1 MYEYRQVLMRLR
13 LGESDRE
20 VARAGWMGR
29 RKVAA
34 LREVAAIHGWLEPAT
49 ALPEDAVLAQALR
62 PRARAAMASSLTPYA
77 AQVRAWVAQGI
88 AGTTIF
94 SALVRNHGYT
104 GTYSSVR
111 RFVQRLRSAAPRAS
125 CVLEFAP
132 GEAAQVDFGA
142 GPKLLD
148 AITGELF
155 PSWVFVMTLC
165 HSRHQYA
172 EIVRHQDVETWLA
185 CHARAF
191 AWFGGVVE
199 RTIIDNPKCAITR
212 ACYRDPEVQRA
223 YAELAEGYGFK
234 ISPCPPREPK
244 KKGIVEAGVKYVKK
258 SFLPLRQFR
267 DIVDA
272 NAQLREWILSEAGNR
287 VHGTTREA
295 PLSRFVNV
303 EKALLKP
310 LPPVL
315 PLPAVWA
322 QVKVHGNA
330 HVQFQKCLYSVPFRL
345 MHQVLWLKA
354 TATSVQCYQDLTL
367 VAQHP
372 RLKRPGSRSTCNDHM
387 PPEALAY
394 KLADPQW
401 CLAQAE
407 AVGPKCRLLIERLF
421 AHRVLDNLRAAQGV
435 VRLAKRFGNPRLEAA
450 CDRALAFD
458 APRYRTVK
466 NILEKGLDREGQD
479 RLDAETALAAVYQGA
494 GRFAR
499 DLTRLLKS

>member
-1 MYEYRQVLMRLR
+1 MYQYRQVLLRLR
-13 LGESDRE
+13 AGESDRE
-20 VARAGWMGR
+20 IARDGLMGR
-29 RKVAA
+29 RKIAA
-34 LREVAAIHGWLEPAT
+34 LREIAATHGWLEPAA
-49 ALPEDAVLAQALR
+49 ALPEDNVLAQPL
-62 PRARAAMASSLTPYA
+62 RARKRTAAVSSLEPYS
-77 AQVRAWVAQGI
+77 AQVSAWVSQGI
-88 AGTTIF
+88 AGTTIY

-111 RFVQRLRSAAPRAS
+111 RFVQRLAPGAPRAS

-132 GEAAQVDFGA
+132 AEAAQVDFGA
-142 GPKLLD
+142 GPKIMD
-148 AITGELF
+148 GFTGELL

-165 HSRHQYA
+165 YSRHQYA
-172 EIVRHQDVETWLA
+172 EIVRHQDIETWLG

-191 AWFGGVVE
+191 QWFSGIVE
-199 RTIIDNPKCAITR
+199 RVIIDNPKCAITR

-244 KKGIVEAGVKYVKK
+244 KKGIVEAGVKYVKR
-258 SFLPLRQFR
+258 SFVPLRSFR
-267 DIVDA
+267 DIHDA
-272 NAQLREWILSEAGNR
+272 NAQLRDWIMSEAGNR

-295 PLSRFVNV
+295 PLARFSAI

-310 LPPVL
+310 LPDVL
-315 PLPAVWA
+315 PLPAAWA
-322 QVKVHGNA
+322 TVKVHGNA

-345 MHQVLWLKA
+345 MHQTLWLKA

-372 RLKRPGSRSTCNDHM
+372 RLKRPGQRSTCNDHM

-401 CLAQAE
+401 CLTQAS
-407 AVGPKCRLLIERLF
+407 AIGPKCRALIERLF

-435 VRLAKRFGNPRLEAA
+435 VRLGKRFGSPRLEAA

-466 NILEKGLDREGQD
+466 HILEKGLDQ
-479 RLDAETALAAVYQGA
+479 ETAAAIDVALPDVYTGE
-494 GRFAR
+494 GRFSR
-499 DLTRLLKS
+499 DLKHLLTS

>member
-1 MYEYRQVLMRLR
+1 MYQYRQVLLRLR
-13 LGESDRE
+13 AGESDRE
-20 VARAGWMGR
+20 IARDGLMGR

-34 LREVAAIHGWLEPAT
+34 LRALAAAQGWLDSAT
-49 ALPEDAVLAQALR
+49 ALPEDAVLAREL
-62 PRARAAMASSLTPYA
+62 RARRRAAVVSSLESHR
-77 AQVRAWVAQGI
+77 AQVSAWVSQGI
-88 AGTTIF
+88 QGTTIY

-104 GTYSSVR
+104 GSYSSVR
-111 RFVQRLRSAAPRAS
+111 RFVQRLDRGQPRAS
-125 CVLEFAP
+125 CVLEFLP
-132 GEAAQVDFGA
+132 GEAAQVDFGS
-142 GPKLLD
+142 GPRLPD
-148 AITGELF
+148 APGAEPMPT
-155 PSWVFVMTLC
+155 WVFVMTLC

-191 AWFGGVVE
+191 SWFGGVVE
-199 RTIIDNPKCAITR
+199 RVILDNPKCAITR

-223 YAELAEGYGFK
+223 YAELAEGYGFR

-244 KKGIVEAGVKYVKK
+244 KKGIVEAGVKYVKR
-258 SFLPLRQFR
+258 SFLPLRPFR
-267 DIVDA
+267 DLHDA
-272 NAQLREWILSEAGNR
+272 NAQLREWVMGEAGNR

-295 PLSRFVNV
+295 PLGRFASV
-303 EKALLKP
+303 EKPLLKA
-310 LPPVL
+310 LPKVS

-345 MHQVLWLKA
+345 MHQRLWLKA
-354 TATSVQCYQDLTL
+354 TAQAVQIYQDLTC

-372 RLKRPGSRSTCNDHM
+372 RLKRPGSRSTCNDHL
-387 PPEALAY
+387 PPEALAF

-407 AVGPKCRLLIERLF
+407 RVGPKCRLLIERLF

-435 VRLAKRFGNPRLEAA
+435 IRMAKRFGAARLEAA

-466 NILEKGLDREGQD
+466 HILEKGLDQQP
-479 RLDAETALAAVYQGA
+479 ALASGDAPLSEVYTGA
-494 GRFAR
+494 GHFSR
-499 DLTRLLKS
+499 DLTQLLTS

>member
-34 LREVAAIHGWLEPAT
+34 LREAAATHGWLEPGT

-62 PRARAAMASSLTPYA
+62 PRARPAVASSLVPYA
-77 AQVRAWVAQGI
+77 AQVSAWVAQGI

-111 RFVQRLRSAAPRAS
+111 RFVQRLERRTPRAS

-132 GEAAQVDFGA
+132 AEAAQVDFGS
-142 GPKLLD
+142 GPKLPDL
-148 AITGELF
+148 ITGELL

-165 HSRHQYA
+165 YSRHQYA
-172 EIVRHQDVETWLA
+172 EIVRHQDVDTWLG

-191 AWFGGVVE
+191 QWFAGVVD
-199 RTIIDNPKCAITR
+199 RAIIDNPKCAITR

-244 KKGIVEAGVKYVKK
+244 KKGIVEAGVKYVKR
-258 SFLPLRQFR
+258 SFLPLRSFR
-267 DIVDA
+267 DIHDA
-272 NAQLREWILSEAGNR
+272 NAQLREWIMGEAGNR

-295 PLSRFVNV
+295 PLTRFTSI

-310 LPPVL
+310 LPDTL
-315 PLPAVWA
+315 PLPATWA
-322 QVKVHGNA
+322 SVKVHGNA

-354 TATSVQCYQDLTL
+354 TATQVQCYQDLTL

-372 RLKRPGSRSTCNDHM
+372 RLKRPGQRSTCNDHM

-401 CLAQAE
+401 CLTQAE

-435 VRLAKRFGNPRLEAA
+435 VRLGQRFGHPRLEAA

-466 NILEKGLDREGQD
+466 HILEKGLEQPIAASVDV
-479 RLDAETALAAVYQGA
+479 ALADVYTGA
-494 GRFAR
+494 GRFSR
-499 DLTRLLKS
+499 DLKQLLTS